1 MPAASTSTGNGPENP
16 VDRIRDVVAGLI
28 DVVATQGNKAIDTLG
43 LRVPGKH
50 WIPNADVME
59 SAEEVLVVVDLPG
72 LGPDAVEIL
81 LTGNMLTI
89 KGSRMTEGSPAGGTA
104 HRIERPQGAFCRS
117 IPLPA
122 GVNPDRVSA
131 ESRHGVLTIRLAK
144 DEGGKSR
151 QIPIGTLDR

>member
-1 MPAASTSTGNGPENP
+1 MPAESTSTATGPENP

-50 WIPNADVME
+50 WIPNADVLE
-59 SAEEVLVVVDLPG
+59 SADEVRVLVDLPG
-72 LGPDAVEIL
+72 LGPEAVEIL

-89 KGSRMTEGSPAGGTA
+89 KGGRGPESSSAGTA
-104 HRIERPQGAFCRS
+104 HRLERPQGSFCRS

-122 GVNPDRVSA
+122 GVDPDRVTA

-144 DEGGKSR
+144 EVGRKSR
-151 QIPIGTLDR
+151 QIPIETLDR